1 MPEYVSGELRAKII
15 DIICEEWPTPNNH
28 LESAAIYE
36 RLIRESIEVPD
47 RDISKVLLTLA
58 EDGRIKLAVEDAP
71 TEESEVRNHGGMSI
85 QEVSPE
91 LCAR

>member
-28 LESAAIYE
+28 LESAVIYE
-36 RLIRESIEVPD
+36 RLIWEGIEVPD
-47 RDISKVLLTLA
+47 RDMSKVLLTLA
-58 EDGRIKLAVEDAP
+58 EDGRITLAVEVAP
-71 TEESEVRNHGGMSI
+71 ADESEVRKHGSMSI

>member
-1 MPEYVSGELRAKII
+1 LRAKII

-36 RLIRESIEVPD
+36 RLIRECIEDPESD
-47 RDISKVLLTLA
+47 MSKVLLTLA
-58 EDGRIKLAVEDAP
+58 EDGRITLVVEVAP
-71 TEESEVRNHGGMSI
+71 ADESEVRKHGGMSI